1 MEFLA
6 FLMQLLFV
14 TTSNYSLIDW
24 DKGNTLVEGIPLTPQ
39 EAHDLNYALAI
50 NNTTKRYVKDYH
62 IEDNSIEKH
71 IQSDNIK
78 HINIQN
84 NK

>member
-6 FLMQLLFV
+6 FPMQLLFV
-14 TTSNYSLIDW
+14 TTSNYRLIDW

-39 EAHDLNYALAI
+39 EANDLNYALAI
-50 NNTTKRYVKDYH
+50 NNTTKRYVKEYQV
-62 IEDNSIEKH
+62 EDNSIEKH

>member
-1 MEFLA
+1 MEFHA
-6 FLMQLLFV
+6 FPMPLLFV

-24 DKGNTLVEGIPLTPQ
+24 DKGNTLVEGMPLTTQ
-39 EAHDLNYALAI
+39 EAHALNQSLI
-50 NNTTKRYVKDYH
+50 LRNTTQRYVKESS

-71 IQSDNIK
+71 IYSDNIK

>member
-1 MEFLA
+1 MP
-6 FLMQLLFV
+6 LLFV

-39 EAHDLNYALAI
+39 EAHDLNYSLAI
-50 NNTTKRYVKDYH
+50 NHTTKRYVKDYQV
-62 IEDNSIEKH
+62 EDNSIEKH
-71 IQSDNIK
+71 IQYDNIK
-78 HINIQN
+78 HINIQK